1 MVDKLTERERV
12 ERVYRQEGPRMV
24 RALFAY
30 ARSMEVAEDA
40 VSEAFAQAIR
50 RGSAIEDVRAW
61 TWRAAFRLTDRELA
75 SRRMIASDRVPERI
89 YEMSHEAMPVVEAL
103 WRLSPRQRAVVVLHH
118 YADLPVRQVADMI
131 GSSSAAV
138 RVHLSAARRRLRALL
153 EDDDD

>member
-30 ARSMEVAEDA
+30 ARNMEVADDA

-50 RGSAIEDVRAW
+50 RGGAIGDVRAW
-61 TWRAAFRLTDRELA
+61 TWRAAFRLADRELA
-75 SRRMIASDRVPERI
+75 SRRRIVSDRIPEPI
-89 YEMSHEAMPVVEAL
+89 YEMSHEATPVFDAL
-103 WRLSPRQRAVVVLHH
+103 GQLSPRQRAAVVLHH

-131 GSSSAAV
+131 GTSSAAV
-138 RVHLSAARRRLRALL
+138 RVHLSIGRRRLRTLL
-153 EDDDD
+153 ENDDD